1 MYKFVS
7 GAVAIAA
14 GGVLS
19 VASIDIL
26 TRTIISKQIDGFSIL
41 KRNFI
46 G

>member
-19 VASIDIL
+19 VASHHYQQTNWWIFDFKTQFYRI
-26 TRTIISKQIDGFSIL
+26 
-41 KRNFI
+41 N
-46 G
+46 